1 MNKTKQKNITRIQ
14 IDSKRPKSLSRA
26 AEKILQNPQFAD
38 LNKIL
43 MSKIDDMLL
52 HYKGY
57 ENLVPQIDVSIS
69 TKDKTEINKQDDLIE
84 NEKEEINKE
93 IKNEININIQRPVSV
108 DKNKKI

>member
-1 MNKTKQKNITRIQ
+1 
-14 IDSKRPKSLSRA
+14 
-26 AEKILQNPQFAD
+26 
-38 LNKIL
+38 

-93 IKNEININIQRPVSV
+93 IKNEININIQRPV
-108 DKNKKI
+108 

>member
-14 IDSKRPKSLSRA
+14 IDSKRPKSLSKA
-26 AEKILQNPQFAD
+26 AEKILETPQFAD
-38 LNKIL
+38 INKLL

-69 TKDKTEINKQDDLIE
+69 TKDKSEINKQDEIVE
-84 NEKEEINKE
+84 NIKEEKLPSLN
-93 IKNEININIQRPVSV
+93 IKNHEKTN
-108 DKNKKI
+108 